1 MIELTPGVVR
11 RDIEIRGGPLAALE
25 AGTAE
30 RGTVLLVPGFTGSK
44 EDFRFVLP
52 LLAEAGWRAV
62 SIDQRGQYQS
72 PGPDD
77 PAAYSVAALG
87 RDVLAVAAALGPLH
101 LVGHSFGGLVTRS
114 AVLQNPEAVRS
125 HLLMDSGPAALTG
138 PRAEVMTLLR
148 PVIEQGG
155 LPAVWDAMEAISA
168 NEPRRV
174 QVVVDLKD
182 FQRARLVGGSPVGLL
197 AMGEALLSE
206 PDRVAELRSAGVRT
220 LVLYGEGDDAWLPLL
235 QDQMA
240 DRLGAQVVVV
250 EGALHSP
257 AAEQPE
263 ATAAALVEWFSR
275 H

>member
-114 AVLQNPEAVRS
+114 AVLQDPGAVRS

-168 NEPRRV
+168 SEPRRV

>member
-114 AVLQNPEAVRS
+114 AVLQDPVAVRS

-138 PRAEVMTLLR
+138 PRADVMSLLR

-155 LPAVWDAMEAISA
+155 LAAVWDAMEAISA
-168 NEPRRV
+168 SEPRRV

-275 H
+275 R

>member
-77 PAAYSVAALG
+77 PAAYSVSALG
-87 RDVLAVAAALGPLH
+87 RDVLAVAVALGPLH

-114 AVLQNPEAVRS
+114 AVLQDPGAVRS

>member
-30 RGTVLLVPGFTGSK
+30 HGTVLLVPGFTGSK

-52 LLAEAGWRAV
+52 LLAQAGWRAV

-168 NEPRRV
+168 REPRRV

>member
-1 MIELTPGVVR
+1 VIELTPGVVR

-114 AVLQNPEAVRS
+114 AVLQDPGAVRS

-168 NEPRRV
+168 SEPRRV